1 MVQVLI
7 RQLDDEVVEALK
19 RRAKAGGRS
28 LEAELREILR
38 EAATDPW
45 EELLR
50 IRESLSGRSYSES
63 SELAS
68 EPIGTACPRTRLPS
82 AGEVVA

>member
-1 MVQVLI
+1 MAQVLI
-7 RQLDDEVVEALK
+7 RQLDDNIVDALK

-38 EAATDPW
+38 EAASDPW

-50 IRESLSGRSYSES
+50 IREALSGRSYSDS
-63 SELAS
+63 SELAR
-68 EPIGTACPRTRLPS
+68 EAPRK
-82 AGEVVA
+82 